1 MESTTASEAAGGTA
15 LRNDPIT
22 FEVLRNGFKSICN
35 EASALIERVSYA
47 PTITEGHDYSVSI
60 LTPEGRLI
68 SHGQRDQAPHMGTF
82 ESSVQNLVKEV
93 PEFSPNEAYIYNDP
107 YTGGTHQNDVK
118 IIRPI
123 FWEGELFAF
132 AIALCHW
139 PDVGGPM
146 YGTFNPRAT
155 ECYAEGLRM
164 PPLRLYENDEPV
176 KQIWD
181 LVSMNIRVPKERV
194 AEMHAQHRAGVLVE
208 ERLLGYVEKFGEQV
222 MKDAFEDTMDHSE
235 RRFREWVSRLPDG
248 EFEFE
253 DWGDRDLGKEDEPP
267 IRVHLKMTI
276 DGDQVTMD
284 WTGCDPAP
292 IASWG
297 FARPAL
303 QSATFDGTMHCFP
316 ELAPLNHGVVRA
328 INIVSKKGTCVDVEE
343 PTPVTGYCSGAYEKV
358 DAVTMACW
366 GQALQ
371 KVDPRRIHAATV
383 NLQNFCTGG
392 THPKTGA
399 KFVSYM
405 WLEGGQGARA
415 YADGNSFYMMIFI
428 GGASNQP
435 NETLERW
442 YPMVYTSTEAVID
455 SCGDGE
461 FRGGF
466 GIWRSFRATGD
477 TELVVL
483 GDRERVG
490 PFGLAGGTN
499 GGPNMVVLNPG
510 TKDEE
515 DLGMFTTKAKL
526 KTNDQLEF
534 GSNGGGGFGL
544 PWDRKVE
551 SVLDDVIDGLLSI
564 GKARDVYGVAITE
577 LDADALVYE
586 VDDAETAKLRK
597 KLAADGRTRGTG
609 PFEVNPLGEDLFS
622 GPEALGTREGGALAA
637 VTNGAG

>member
-1 MESTTASEAAGGTA
+1 MSMETAPATAATA

-22 FEVLRNGFKSICN
+22 FEVLRNAFRSICN

-60 LTPEGRLI
+60 LTPDGRLV

-82 ESSVQNLVKEV
+82 EASVQNLIREV
-93 PEFSPNEAYIYNDP
+93 DEFAPGDAYIYNDP

-118 IIRPI
+118 IMRPI
-123 FWEGELFAF
+123 FHEGELIAF

-164 PPLRLYENDEPV
+164 PPLKLYENDAPV
-176 KQIWD
+176 KPIWN
-181 LVSMNIRVPKERV
+181 LIAMNIRVPKERV

-208 ERLLGYVEKFGEQV
+208 ERLLGYVEKFGLDV
-222 MKDAFEDTMDHSE
+222 VRDGFEDSMDHSE
-235 RRFREWVSRLPDG
+235 RRFREWVGRLPDG
-248 EFEFE
+248 TYEFE
-253 DWGDRDLGKEDEPP
+253 DWGDRDLGREDEPP
-267 IRVHLKMTI
+267 IRIHLKMTI
-276 DGDQVTMD
+276 AGDQVTMD

-303 QSATFDGTMHCFP
+303 QSATYDGTMHCFP

-328 INIVSKKGTCVDVEE
+328 IEIVSKPGTCVDVQE

-358 DAVTMACW
+358 DAVAMACW

-371 KVDPRRIHAATV
+371 KIDPRRVHAATV

-461 FRGGF
+461 YRGGF
-466 GIWRSFRATGD
+466 GLWRSFRTTGD

-499 GGPNMVVLNPG
+499 GGPNMVILNPG
-510 TKDEE
+510 TDAEE
-515 DLGMFTTKAKL
+515 NLGMFTTKAKL
-526 KTNDQLEF
+526 KTGDRLEF
-534 GSNGGGGFGL
+534 GSNGGGGYGL
-544 PWDRKVE
+544 PWKRKVE

-564 GKARDVYGVAITE
+564 DKARRVYGVAIKE
-577 LDADALVYE
+577 IDADALVYE
-586 VDDAETAKLRK
+586 VDQDETERLRAELAKDDRP
-597 KLAADGRTRGTG
+597 RGTG
-609 PFEVNPLGEDLFS
+609 PFEVNPLGEQLFAT
-622 GPEALGTREGGALAA
+622 PEELGTAA
-637 VTNGAG
+637 APASGNGAR

>member
-1 MESTTASEAAGGTA
+1 MSASSTTSPAIGT

-22 FEVLRNGFKSICN
+22 FEVLRNGFRSICN

-60 LTPEGRLI
+60 LTPDGRLV

-82 ESSVQNLVKEV
+82 ESSVQNLVREV
-93 PEFSPNEAYIYNDP
+93 DSFAPREAYVYNDP

-123 FWEGELFAF
+123 FHDGELFAF

-164 PPLRLYENDEPV
+164 PPLKLYEDDRPV
-176 KQIWD
+176 KPIWD
-181 LVSMNIRVPKERV
+181 LIAMNIRVPKERV
-194 AEMHAQHRAGVLVE
+194 AEINAQHRAGVLVE
-208 ERLLGYVEKFGEQV
+208 ERLLGYVEKFGSKMV
-222 MKDAFEDTMDHSE
+222 ADGFEDTMDHSE
-235 RRFREWVSRLPDG
+235 RRFRAWVAQLPDG
-248 EFEFE
+248 AYEFE

-267 IRVHLKMTI
+267 IRVHLKMSI
-276 DGDQVTMD
+276 EGDQVTMD

-303 QSATFDGTMHCFP
+303 QSATYDGTMHCFP

-328 INIVSKKGTCVDVEE
+328 IEIVSTKGTCVDVVE

-371 KVDPRRIHAATV
+371 KVDPRRVHAATV

-392 THPKTGA
+392 THPKTGS

-442 YPMVYTSTEAVID
+442 YPMVYTSTEAVVD

-461 FRGGF
+461 YRGGF

-510 TKDEE
+510 TDAQEN
-515 DLGMFTTKAKL
+515 LGMFTTKARL
-526 KTNDQLEF
+526 RAGDQLEF
-534 GSNGGGGFGL
+534 GSNGGGGYGL
-544 PWDRKVE
+544 PWERRVE
-551 SVLDDVIDGLLSI
+551 SVLDDVIDGLLSME
-564 GKARDVYGVAITE
+564 KARDVYGVAITE
-577 LDADALVYE
+577 VDADALVYE
-586 VDDAETAKLRK
+586 VDDEETVRLRSA
-597 KLAADGRTRGTG
+597 LAADERPRGTG
-609 PFEVNPLGEDLFS
+609 PFEVNPLGEQLF
-622 GPEALGTREGGALAA
+622 GRPADLGTSR
-637 VTNGAG
+637 

>member
-1 MESTTASEAAGGTA
+1 MESATAPSAGVTE

-22 FEVLRNGFKSICN
+22 FEVLRNAFKSICN

-60 LTPEGRLI
+60 LTPDGRLV

-82 ESSVQNLVKEV
+82 ESSVQNLVREV
-93 PEFSPNEAYIYNDP
+93 TEFAPGDAFIYNDP

-123 FWEGELFAF
+123 FWDDELFAF

-146 YGTFNPRAT
+146 HGTFNPRAT

-164 PPLRLYENDEPV
+164 PPLKLYEKDEPV
-176 KQIWD
+176 KPIWD

-222 MKDAFEDTMDHSE
+222 VKDGFEDTMDHSE
-235 RRFREWVSRLPDG
+235 RRFREWVGRLPDG
-248 EFEFE
+248 TYEFT
-253 DWGDRDLGKEDEPP
+253 DWGDRDLGKEEEPP
-267 IRVHLKMTI
+267 IKVQLKMTI

-292 IASWG
+292 VASWG

-303 QSATFDGTMHCFP
+303 LSATFDGTMHCFP
-316 ELAPLNHGVVRA
+316 ELAPLNHGVVRS
-328 INIVSKKGTCVDVEE
+328 IEVVSKKGTCVDVEE

-371 KVDPRRIHAATV
+371 EVDPRRIHAATV

-392 THPKTGA
+392 IHPKTGA
-399 KFVSYM
+399 GFVSYM

-442 YPMVYTSTEAVID
+442 YPMVYTSTEAVMD

-461 FRGGF
+461 YRGGF

-499 GGPNMVVLNPG
+499 GGPNMVILNPG
-510 TKDEE
+510 TDAEE
-515 DLGMFTTKAKL
+515 NLGMFTTKAKL
-526 KTNDQLEF
+526 KKGDQLEF

-544 PWDRKVE
+544 PWERKVE
-551 SVLDDVIDGLLSI
+551 SVVEDVIDGLLSLE
-564 GKARDVYGVAITE
+564 KARDTYGVAITE
-577 LDADALVYE
+577 VNADALEYE
-586 VDDAETAKLRK
+586 VDEAETEKLRK
-597 KLAADGRTRGTG
+597 QLAKDDRPRGTG
-609 PFEVNPLGEDLFS
+609 PFEVNELGEKLFRDP
-622 GPEALGTREGGALAA
+622 GELGTRNGSAVAA
-637 VTNGAG
+637 SSNGHA

>member
-1 MESTTASEAAGGTA
+1 MATATPTQAGA

-22 FEVLRNGFKSICN
+22 FEVLRNAFRSICN

-60 LTPEGRLI
+60 LTPDGRLV

-82 ESSVQNLVKEV
+82 ESSVQTLVREV
-93 PEFSPNEAYIYNDP
+93 SEFKPREAYIFNDP

-118 IIRPI
+118 IMRPI
-123 FWEGELFAF
+123 FHDGELIAF

-164 PPLRLYENDEPV
+164 PPLKLYEDDKPV
-176 KQIWD
+176 KPIWD
-181 LVSMNIRVPKERV
+181 LIAMNIRVPKERV
-194 AEMHAQHRAGVLVE
+194 AEIHAQHRAGVLVE
-208 ERLLGYVEKFGEQV
+208 ERLLGYVEKFGLDV
-222 MKDAFEDTMDHSE
+222 VRDGFEDSMDHSE
-235 RRFREWVSRLPDG
+235 RRFREWVGRLPDG
-248 EFEFE
+248 EYEFE
-253 DWGDRDLGKEDEPP
+253 DWGDRDLGREDEPP
-267 IRVHLKMTI
+267 IRVHMKMTI
-276 DGDQVTMD
+276 EGDQVTMD

-303 QSATFDGTMHCFP
+303 LSASFDGTMHCFP
-316 ELAPLNHGVVRA
+316 ELAPLNHGVVRS
-328 INIVSKKGTCVDVEE
+328 INIVSTPGTCVDVQE

-371 KVDPRRIHAATV
+371 KVDPRRVHAATV

-392 THPKTGA
+392 THPKTGS

-461 FRGGF
+461 YRGGF

-490 PFGLAGGTN
+490 PFGLAGGSN

-510 TKDEE
+510 TDHEE
-515 DLGMFTTKAKL
+515 NLGMFTTKARL
-526 KTNDQLEF
+526 KVDDQLEF
-534 GSNGGGGFGL
+534 GSNGGGGYGL
-544 PWDRKVE
+544 PWNRKVE
-551 SVLDDVIDGLLSI
+551 SVLEDVIDGLLSI

-577 LDADALVYE
+577 VDADALVYE
-586 VDDAETAKLRK
+586 VDASETDRLRAELASDARP
-597 KLAADGRTRGTG
+597 RGTA
-609 PFEVNPLGEDLFS
+609 PFEVHPIGEELFAQ
-622 GPEALGTREGGALAA
+622 PAELGTSS
-637 VTNGAG
+637 

>member
-1 MESTTASEAAGGTA
+1 METATAPAPA

-22 FEVLRNGFKSICN
+22 FEVLRNAFRSICN

-60 LTPEGRLI
+60 LTPDGRLV

-82 ESSVQNLVKEV
+82 EASVQNLVREV
-93 PEFSPNEAYIYNDP
+93 TDFAPGDAFIYNDP

-123 FWEGELFAF
+123 FHEGELIAF

-164 PPLRLYENDEPV
+164 PPLKLYEKDRPV
-176 KQIWD
+176 KPIWD
-181 LVSMNIRVPKERV
+181 LIAMNIRVPKERV

-208 ERLLGYVEKFGEQV
+208 ERLLGYVEKFGLDV
-222 MKDAFEDTMDHSE
+222 VRDGFEDSMDHSE
-235 RRFREWVSRLPDG
+235 RRFREWVGRLPDG
-248 EFEFE
+248 TYEFE
-253 DWGDRDLGKEDEPP
+253 DWGDRDLGREDEPP
-267 IRVHLKMTI
+267 IRIHMKMTI
-276 DGDQVTMD
+276 EGDQVTMD

-303 QSATFDGTMHCFP
+303 QSASYDGTMHCFP

-328 INIVSKKGTCVDVEE
+328 IEIVSKPGTCVDVQE

-371 KVDPRRIHAATV
+371 KIDPRRVHAATV

-442 YPMVYTSTEAVID
+442 YPMVYTRTEAVVD

-466 GIWRSFRATGD
+466 GLWRSFRTTGD

-499 GGPNMVVLNPG
+499 GGPNMVILNPG
-510 TKDEE
+510 TDAEE
-515 DLGMFTTKAKL
+515 NLGMFTTKAKL
-526 KTNDQLEF
+526 EAGDMLEF
-534 GSNGGGGFGL
+534 GSNGGGGYGL
-544 PWDRKVE
+544 PWMRKVE

-564 GKARDVYGVAITE
+564 EKARRVYGVAIE
-577 LDADALVYE
+577 EIDADALVYE
-586 VDDAETAKLRK
+586 VDEAETERLRAE
-597 KLAADGRTRGTG
+597 LANDDRPRGTG
-609 PFEVNPLGEDLFS
+609 PFEVNPLGERLF
-622 GPEALGTREGGALAA
+622 GTPEKLGIAA
-637 VTNGAG
+637 AR

>member
-1 MESTTASEAAGGTA
+1 MESATAKATATSA
-15 LRNDPIT
+15 LRSDPIT
-22 FEVLRNGFKSICN
+22 FEVLRNAFKSICN

-60 LTPEGRLI
+60 LTPEGRLV

-82 ESSVQNLVKEV
+82 ESSVQNLVREV
-93 PEFSPNEAYIYNDP
+93 SDFAPGDAFIYNDP

-123 FWEGELFAF
+123 FWDGELFAF

-146 YGTFNPRAT
+146 HGTFNPRAT

-164 PPLRLYENDEPV
+164 PPLKLYENDQPV
-176 KQIWD
+176 KPIWD

-208 ERLLGYVEKFGEQV
+208 ERLLGYVEKFGADV
-222 MKDAFEDTMDHSE
+222 VRDGFEDTMDHSE
-235 RRFREWVSRLPDG
+235 RRFREWVGRLPDG
-248 EFEFE
+248 EYEFE

-267 IRVHLKMTI
+267 IRVHCKMTI
-276 DGDQVTMD
+276 DGDQVTVD

-292 IASWG
+292 VASWG

-303 QSATFDGTMHCFP
+303 QSATYDGTMHCFP

-328 INIVSKKGTCVDVEE
+328 INIVSKPGTCVDVQE

-358 DAVTMACW
+358 DAITMACW

-371 KVDPRRIHAATV
+371 KVDAHRVHAATV

-392 THPKTGA
+392 IHPKTGA
-399 KFVSYM
+399 GFVSYM

-442 YPMVYTSTEAVID
+442 YPMIYTSTEAVVD

-490 PFGLAGGTN
+490 PFGLAGGSN
-499 GGPNMVVLNPG
+499 GGPNMVFLNPG
-510 TKDEE
+510 TDKEE
-515 DLGMFTTKAKL
+515 NLGMFTTKAKL
-526 KTNDQLEF
+526 KEGDQLEF

-551 SVLDDVIDGLLSI
+551 AVLEDVIDELLSI
-564 GKARDVYGVAITE
+564 EKARDVYGVAITE
-577 LDADALVYE
+577 HDADTLDYR
-586 VDDAETAKLRK
+586 VDEGETAKLRQ
-597 KLAADGRTRGTG
+597 KLAKDDRPRGTA
-609 PFEVNPLGEDLFS
+609 PFEVNPLGEQLFAS
-622 GPEALGTREGGALAA
+622 PGELGTRNKAGARASG
-637 VTNGAG
+637 NGTG

>member
-1 MESTTASEAAGGTA
+1 METTTASRAAIGP

-22 FEVLRNGFKSICN
+22 FEVLRNAFKSICN

-60 LTPEGRLI
+60 LTPDGRLV

-82 ESSVQNLVKEV
+82 ESSVQNLVREV
-93 PEFSPNEAYIYNDP
+93 EEFRPREAYIYNDP

-123 FWEGELFAF
+123 FREGELIAF

-164 PPLRLYENDEPV
+164 PPLRLYEDDRPV
-176 KQIWD
+176 KPIWD
-181 LVSMNIRVPKERV
+181 LIAMNIRVPKERV
-194 AEMHAQHRAGVLVE
+194 AEIHAQHRAGVLVE
-208 ERLLGYVEKFGEQV
+208 ERLLGYVEKFGLEV
-222 MKDAFEDTMDHSE
+222 VRDAFEDTMDHSE

-248 EFEFE
+248 TYEFE
-253 DWGDRDLGKEDEPP
+253 DWGDRDLGREDEPP
-267 IRVHLKMTI
+267 IRVHCAMTI

-303 QSATFDGTMHCFP
+303 QSATYDGTMHCFP

-328 INIVSKKGTCVDVEE
+328 IEIVSTPGTCVDVLE

-358 DAVTMACW
+358 DAVAMACW

-371 KVDPRRIHAATV
+371 RVDPHRVHAATV

-442 YPMVYTSTEAVID
+442 YPMVYTRTEAVVD

-461 FRGGF
+461 YRGGF

-510 TKDEE
+510 TDHEE
-515 DLGMFTTKAKL
+515 NLGMFTTKAKL
-526 KTNDQLEF
+526 RAGDRLEF
-534 GSNGGGGFGL
+534 GSNGGGGYGL
-544 PWDRKVE
+544 PWERRVE
-551 SVLDDVIDGLLSI
+551 AVLEDVIDGLLSI
-564 GKARDVYGVAITE
+564 EKARDVYGVAIE
-577 LDADALVYE
+577 EVDADTLEYE
-586 VDDAETAKLRK
+586 VDSEETARLRGE
-597 KLAADGRTRGTG
+597 LARDERPRGTG
-609 PFEVNPLGEDLFS
+609 PFEVNQHGETLFER
-622 GPEALGTREGGALAA
+622 PRELGTSTGAPR
-637 VTNGAG
+637 

>member
-1 MESTTASEAAGGTA
+1 MSASAPTSHAIGS

-22 FEVLRNGFKSICN
+22 FEVLRNGFRSICN

-60 LTPEGRLI
+60 LTPDGRLV

-82 ESSVQNLVKEV
+82 ESSVQNLVREV
-93 PEFSPNEAYIYNDP
+93 DTFAPREAYIYNDP

-123 FWEGELFAF
+123 FHDDELFAF

-164 PPLRLYENDEPV
+164 PPLRLYEDDTPV
-176 KQIWD
+176 KPIWD
-181 LVSMNIRVPKERV
+181 LIAMNIRVPKERV
-194 AEMHAQHRAGVLVE
+194 AEIHAQHRAGVLVE
-208 ERLLGYVEKFGEQV
+208 ERLLGYVEKFGSKCV
-222 MKDAFEDTMDHSE
+222 ADGFEDTMDHSE
-235 RRFREWVSRLPDG
+235 RRFRAWVAELPDG
-248 EFEFE
+248 TYEFE

-267 IRVHLKMTI
+267 IRVHLKMSI
-276 DGDQVTMD
+276 EGDQVTMD

-303 QSATFDGTMHCFP
+303 QSATYDGTMHCFP

-328 INIVSKKGTCVDVEE
+328 IEIVSTKGTCVDVVE

-371 KVDPRRIHAATV
+371 KVDPRRVHAATV

-392 THPKTGA
+392 THPKTGS

-442 YPMVYTSTEAVID
+442 YPMVYTSTEAVVD

-461 FRGGF
+461 YRGGF

-499 GGPNMVVLNPG
+499 GGPNMVLLNPG
-510 TKDEE
+510 TDAQE
-515 DLGMFTTKAKL
+515 DLGMFTTKARL
-526 KTNDQLEF
+526 RAGDQLEF
-534 GSNGGGGFGL
+534 GSNGGGGYGL
-544 PWDRKVE
+544 PWERKVE
-551 SVLDDVIDGLLSI
+551 SVLDDVIDGLLSMD
-564 GKARDVYGVAITE
+564 KARDVYGVAITE
-577 LDADALVYE
+577 VDADALVYE
-586 VDDAETAKLRK
+586 VDDEETARLRDA
-597 KLAADGRTRGTG
+597 LAGDERPRGTG
-609 PFEVNPLGEDLFS
+609 PFEVNPLGERLF
-622 GPEALGTREGGALAA
+622 GRPAELGTSR
-637 VTNGAG
+637 

>member
-1 MESTTASEAAGGTA
+1 MTASTTSSPAIGS

-22 FEVLRNGFKSICN
+22 FEVLRNGFRSICN

-60 LTPEGRLI
+60 LTPDGRLV

-82 ESSVQNLVKEV
+82 ESSVQNLVREV
-93 PEFSPNEAYIYNDP
+93 DTFAPREAYIYNDP

-123 FWEGELFAF
+123 FHDGELFAF

-164 PPLRLYENDEPV
+164 PPLKLYEDDKPV
-176 KQIWD
+176 KPIWD
-181 LVSMNIRVPKERV
+181 LIAMNIRVPKERV
-194 AEMHAQHRAGVLVE
+194 AEIHAQHRAGVLVE
-208 ERLLGYVEKFGEQV
+208 ERLLGYVEKFGAKV
-222 MKDAFEDTMDHSE
+222 VLDGFEDTMDHSE
-235 RRFREWVSRLPDG
+235 RRFRAWVERLPDG
-248 EFEFE
+248 TYEFE

-267 IRVHLKMTI
+267 IRVHCKMTI
-276 DGDQVTMD
+276 EGDQVTMD

-303 QSATFDGTMHCFP
+303 QSASYDGTMHCFP

-328 INIVSKKGTCVDVEE
+328 IEIISTKGTCVDVVE

-371 KVDPRRIHAATV
+371 KVDPRRVHAATV

-392 THPKTGA
+392 THPKTGS

-442 YPMVYTSTEAVID
+442 YPMVYTSTEAVVD

-461 FRGGF
+461 YRGGF

-490 PFGLAGGTN
+490 PFGLAGGSN

-510 TKDEE
+510 TDAEE
-515 DLGMFTTKAKL
+515 NLGMFTTKAKL
-526 KTNDQLEF
+526 KTGDQLEF
-534 GSNGGGGFGL
+534 GSNGGGGYGL
-544 PWDRKVE
+544 PWERKVE
-551 SVLDDVIDGLLSI
+551 SVLDDVIDGLLSME
-564 GKARDVYGVAITE
+564 KARDIYGVAITE
-577 LDADALVYE
+577 VDADALVYE
-586 VDDAETAKLRK
+586 IDEQETARLREQ
-597 KLAADGRTRGTG
+597 LAPDERPRGTG
-609 PFEVNPLGEDLFS
+609 PFEVNPLGERLFAR
-622 GPEALGTREGGALAA
+622 PAELGTSR
-637 VTNGAG
+637 

>member
-1 MESTTASEAAGGTA
+1 METATATAPATAS
-15 LRNDPIT
+15 LRSDPIT
-22 FEVLRNGFKSICN
+22 FEVLRNGFRSICN

-60 LTPEGRLI
+60 LTPDGRLV

-82 ESSVQNLVKEV
+82 ESSVQHLVREV
-93 PEFSPNEAYIYNDP
+93 EEFAPGQAYVYNDP

-123 FWEGELFAF
+123 FHRGELIAF

-164 PPLRLYENDEPV
+164 PPLKLYEDDQPV
-176 KQIWD
+176 KPIWD
-181 LVSMNIRVPKERV
+181 LIAMNIRVPKERV
-194 AEMHAQHRAGVLVE
+194 AEIHAQHRAGVLVE
-208 ERLLGYVEKFGEQV
+208 ERLLGYVEKFGLDV
-222 MKDAFEDTMDHSE
+222 VRDGFEDTMDHSE
-235 RRFREWVSRLPDG
+235 RRFREWVRRLPDG
-248 EFEFE
+248 TYEFE
-253 DWGDRDLGKEDEPP
+253 DWGDRDLGREDEPP
-267 IRVHLKMTI
+267 IRVHCAMTI

-303 QSATFDGTMHCFP
+303 QSATYDGTMHCFP

-328 INIVSKKGTCVDVEE
+328 IEIISEPGTCVDVQE

-358 DAVTMACW
+358 DAVAMACW

-371 KVDPRRIHAATV
+371 RVDPRRVHAATV

-466 GIWRSFRATGD
+466 GIWRSFRTTGD

-510 TKDEE
+510 TDREE
-515 DLGMFTTKAKL
+515 NLGMFTTKARL
-526 KTNDQLEF
+526 KAGDQLEF
-534 GSNGGGGFGL
+534 GSNGGGGYGL
-544 PWDRKVE
+544 PWERRAE
-551 SVLDDVIDGLLSI
+551 AVLDDVIDELLSVE
-564 GKARDVYGVAITE
+564 KAREVYGVAITE
-577 LDADALVYE
+577 VDADALRYE
-586 VDDAETAKLRK
+586 VDQGETERLRAQ
-597 KLAADGRTRGTG
+597 LAADGRPRGTG
-609 PFEVNPLGEDLFS
+609 PFEVHELGERLFA
-622 GPEALGTREGGALAA
+622 GPAELGTRRPTAEPGPGGDEAR
-637 VTNGAG
+637 

>member
-1 MESTTASEAAGGTA
+1 MESLTATA
-15 LRNDPIT
+15 PSLRLDPIT

-35 EASALIERVSYA
+35 QCSALIERVSYA
-47 PTITEGHDYSVSI
+47 PTITEGHDYSVSM
-60 LTPEGRLI
+60 LTPDGRLV

-82 ESSVQNLVKEV
+82 EASVQHLVREV
-93 PEFSPNEAYIYNDP
+93 AHFRPGDVFIYNDP

-123 FWEGELFAF
+123 FWGGEVFAF

-146 YGTFNPRAT
+146 WGTFNPQAT

-164 PPLRLYENDEPV
+164 PPLKLYEDDKPV
-176 KQIWD
+176 KPIWD
-181 LVSMNIRVPKERV
+181 LIDMNIRVPQERV
-194 AEMHAQHRAGVLVE
+194 AERHAQHQAGILAE
-208 ERLLGYVEKFGEQV
+208 RRLLEYVEKFGADTV
-222 MKDAFEDTMDHSE
+222 RDAFEDTMDHSE
-235 RRFREWVSRLPDG
+235 RLFRDWVRRLPDG
-248 EFEFE
+248 EYEFT
-253 DWGDRDLGKEDEPP
+253 DYGDRDIGREEQPTIKVHCKLTIED
-267 IRVHLKMTI
+267 
-276 DGDQVTMD
+276 DSVTVD

-303 QSATFDGTMHCFP
+303 QSAVYDGTMHCFP
-316 ELAPLNHGVVRA
+316 ELAPLNHGVTRS
-328 INIVSKKGTCVDVEE
+328 INIVSTPGTCVDVLE

-371 KVDPRRIHAATV
+371 RIDPRRVHAATV
-383 NLQNFCTGG
+383 NLQNLCTGG
-392 THPKTGA
+392 IHPKTEQA
-399 KFVSYM
+399 FVSYM

-415 YADGNSFYMMIFI
+415 YADGNSNYMMNFI

-442 YPMVYTSTEAVID
+442 YPMHYYATESVVD

-466 GIWRSFRATGD
+466 GLSRSFSVWGN

-483 GDRERVG
+483 GDRERIG

-499 GGPNMVVLNPG
+499 GGPNVLVLNPD
-510 TKDEE
+510 TPAVEN
-515 DLGMFTTKAKL
+515 LGMFTTKAKL
-526 KTNDQLEF
+526 RKGDRLYF
-534 GSNGGGGFGL
+534 ASNGGGGYGL
-544 PWDRKVE
+544 PWKRKPE
-551 SVLDDVIDGLLSI
+551 SVLEDVIDELLSI
-564 GKARDVYGVAITE
+564 DKARNVYGVEIRE

-586 VDDAETAKLRK
+586 IDHERTAQLRAALAENDDRP
-597 KLAADGRTRGTG
+597 RGTG
-609 PFEVNPLGEDLFS
+609 PFEVNADGEALFRR
-622 GPEALGTREGGALAA
+622 PDQLGTRKPE
-637 VTNGAG
+637 

>member
-1 MESTTASEAAGGTA
+1 VNTVAAEKSTGVGA

-60 LTPEGRLI
+60 LTPDGRLV

-82 ESSVQNLVKEV
+82 ESSVQTLVREV
-93 PEFSPNEAYIYNDP
+93 SDFSPGDAYIYNDP

-123 FWEGELFAF
+123 FVDDQVFAF

-146 YGTFNPRAT
+146 RGTFNPRAT

-164 PPLRLYENDEPV
+164 PPLKLYDKDQPV
-176 KQIWD
+176 KPIWD
-181 LVSMNIRVPKERV
+181 LISMNIRVPKERV
-194 AEMHAQHRAGVLVE
+194 AEIHAQHRAGVLVE
-208 ERLLGYVEKFGEQV
+208 TRLLGYVEKFGADV
-222 MKDAFEDTMDHSE
+222 IRDAFEDTMDHSE
-235 RRFREWVSRLPDG
+235 RRFREWVAKLPDG
-248 EFEFE
+248 EYSFE
-253 DWGDRDLGKEDEPP
+253 DFGDRDLGKEDEPP
-267 IRVHLKMTI
+267 IRVHCKMTI
-276 DGDQVTMD
+276 EGDQVTVD
-284 WTGCDPAP
+284 WTDCDPAP

-303 QSATFDGTMHCFP
+303 QSATYDGTMHCFP

-328 INIVSKKGTCVDVEE
+328 INIISKPGTCVDVQE

-371 KVDPRRIHAATV
+371 TVDPRRVHAATV

-392 THPKTGA
+392 VHPKTKAG
-399 KFVSYM
+399 FVSYM

-466 GIWRSFRATGD
+466 GISRSFRATGD

-510 TKDEE
+510 SDAEE
-515 DLGMFTTKAKL
+515 NLGMFTTKARL
-526 KTNDQLEF
+526 ATGDYLHF
-534 GSNGGGGFGL
+534 GSNGGGGYGL
-544 PWDRKVE
+544 PWERRTE
-551 SVLDDVIDGLLSI
+551 AVLNDVIDELLSVE
-564 GKARDVYGVAITE
+564 KARRVYGVAIE
-577 LDADALVYE
+577 EIDADSLDYR
-586 VDDAETAKLRK
+586 VDEEETARLRAE
-597 KLAADGRTRGTG
+597 LAASDDRPRGVA
-609 PFEVNPLGEDLFS
+609 PFEVHPGGEELFRR
-622 GPEALGTREGGALAA
+622 PDALGTREPR
-637 VTNGAG
+637 